1 MTSYSVPLVGTL
13 GQWFSTRGN
22 FAFWGTLALSRD
34 ILVVTSRREGVTG
47 ILWVGAR
54 GSSPLQRMI
63 DLSLQAGNREQRAG
77 RISPEAHKGPL
88 PATKSRIPTPQV
100 CPRPLPPT
108 WDPRSPSCPGQTQF
122 WAPAIPRNTSL
133 PCSLCRVAGNIS
145 CWSSRPH
152 CAQRSHSFI
161 LSVSQSTLSAHCGL
175 VQGPGTVLLTAR
187 GRHSE

>member
-1 MTSYSVPLVGTL
+1 MRAWPSREDSRAMGWQPFTSQSGNRSSCPHGN
-13 GQWFSTRGN
+13 QPRGCP
-22 FAFWGTLALSRD
+22 ACC
-34 ILVVTSRREGVTG
+34 
-47 ILWVGAR
+47 
-54 GSSPLQRMI
+54 P

-187 GRHSE
+187 GRSSE